1 MELLVYVNNNNYL
14 IVFAIAIIVSLVY
27 EIVIVKGSR
36 IEARALS
43 YDEKIIKIILAL
55 LSLLLIDFIVKN
67 AIHNKKNEVLLLIFL
82 GYFISVYFIYT
93 RFYNKKKWKSKGK
106 YVYAKT
112 KKVEIIYGKSCGY
125 KFYSYITEE
134 RGDEID
140 IYNFECYI
148 IDMRH
153 FYKKDMEI
161 ISEKGILPDVKVYVD
176 GRNYMNY
183 YINKSDYF
191 KSVLDYNRELLEK

>member
-67 AIHNKKNEVLLLIFL
+67 AIHNKK
-82 GYFISVYFIYT
+82 
-93 RFYNKKKWKSKGK
+93 
-106 YVYAKT
+106 
-112 KKVEIIYGKSCGY
+112 
-125 KFYSYITEE
+125 
-134 RGDEID
+134 
-140 IYNFECYI
+140 
-148 IDMRH
+148 MR
-153 FYKKDMEI
+153 
-161 ISEKGILPDVKVYVD
+161 
-176 GRNYMNY
+176 Y
-183 YINKSDYF
+183 YY
-191 KSVLDYNRELLEK
+191 